1 MEKNQINEELLSA
14 YIKGELSQSDASRV
28 EDWYDAS
35 PQNRKMLGDV
45 YYLLFLNDR
54 ITAAQGVDVERSLS
68 QLKARIDRRRRQTTS
83 LRRPTWRIAAMAM
96 VAVVVMGF
104 VWGAWMVSE
113 QLAGPVTICT
123 KLGERSQV
131 TLPDG
136 TKVWLNSC
144 SRVEYSSSLFSR
156 KRLVTMD
163 GEAYFEVAHN
173 KHSPFIVTA
182 DGLAIRVLGTRFNIR
197 CDEQRDNVTTVLLA
211 GSVMAYDSE
220 QESNSCM
227 LKPSQS
233 VVFNTKSKQMEL
245 MNCPEAENS
254 IQWIEGRLHFDHM
267 PFSEIAQELQRYF
280 NVNIIFK
287 DEALKRESFSG
298 DFSVSDGIYH
308 IISVLGLT
316 YKFQYKIVDND
327 IILLD
332 N

>member
-14 YIKGELSQSDASRV
+14 YIKGELSQNDATQV

-35 PQNRKMLGDV
+35 EENRKMLGDV

-68 QLKARIDRRRRQTTS
+68 QLKTRLNRRHRQTTS
-83 LRRPTWRIAAMAM
+83 LRRPTWTIAAIAM
-96 VAVVVMGF
+96 IAVVVMGF
-104 VWGAWMVSE
+104 VWGTWLASE
-113 QLAGPVTICT
+113 QLASPVTIST

-156 KRLVTMD
+156 KRQVTMD
-163 GEAYFEVAHN
+163 GEAYFEVAPN

-197 CDEQRDNVTTVLLA
+197 CDEEKNNVTTVLLA
-211 GSVMAYDSE
+211 GSVMAYESE
-220 QESNSCM
+220 QETNSCH

-233 VVFNTKSKQMEL
+233 VIFNTQSKQM
-245 MNCPEAENS
+245 MIVNCPEAENS

-267 PFSEIAQELQRYF
+267 PFSEIAQELERYF

-287 DEALKRESFSG
+287 DESLKRESFSG

-316 YKFQYKIVDND
+316 YKFQYKIVDEE
-327 IILLD
+327 IILQV